1 MCLCSFGKKDEGRN
15 THVQVALKSG
25 FNARLQQTCDS
36 RKRLDSLPIAHEGK
50 RTEPQEMG
58 DTDRETGAADL
69 HREFG
74 VVVVMGGGRVEGLW
88 L

>member
-1 MCLCSFGKKDEGRN
+1 MFVLVWKKDEGQN
-15 THVQVALKSG
+15 THMQLALKSG

-36 RKRLDSLPIAHEGK
+36 RKRLDSSPIAQESK

-74 VVVVMGGGRVEGLW
+74 GGGGGDDGGGGLW